1 MRECA
6 YIGVGRMCWALVT
19 QNKRIDD
26 DMKLLISFPNRILLV
41 SDKIASSLLKATC
54 NLLRGNSIS
63 LLITFLCKKVAK
75 LGKI

>member
-41 SDKIASSLLKATC
+41 SDKIASGLL
-54 NLLRGNSIS
+54 
-63 LLITFLCKKVAK
+63 
-75 LGKI
+75 

>member
-6 YIGVGRMCWALVT
+6 YIGVGRMCWAAVT

-41 SDKIASSLLKATC
+41 SDKIASGLL
-54 NLLRGNSIS
+54 
-63 LLITFLCKKVAK
+63 
-75 LGKI
+75 